1 MNLSLSQAVEP
12 FPGCRSD
19 PVLFEVGAPMR
30 RTFLCLEVT
39 DSPKSHV
46 PRLLMVFRLR
56 FPIPHQPTVFL
67 SVAFWADHLALEVQ
81 PIHLGRQGKSWAP
94 MPIPQVELFVCLTNL
109 LGTVAPAI
117 LSGNR
122 VQQLR
127 SDAAT
132 NVFHRNSKW
141 KHQLFWTMNMHSV
154 LRLAFPCTERYPC
167 PMKLPKHQTTLHL
180 DVPIDCAM
188 GLLSLFETVAS
199 TPILLT
205 EWQCVVDA
213 MFSRLITCALSCML
227 IWKTRTDIWCART

>member
-1 MNLSLSQAVEP
+1 MSLSGGDRFSQESCSALVDGLQASLFP
-12 FPGCRSD
+12 FHISQRCFFRWHSGLITWLSRFSRYIWASRGRAGLRCP
-19 PVLFEVGAPMR
+19 FR
-30 RTFLCLEVT
+30 RWNCL
-39 DSPKSHV
+39 
-46 PRLLMVFRLR
+46 L
-56 FPIPHQPTVFL
+56 
-67 SVAFWADHLALEVQ
+67 
-81 PIHLGRQGKSWAP
+81 
-94 MPIPQVELFVCLTNL
+94 CLTNL
-109 LGTVAPAI
+109 LRTVAPSI

-180 DVPIDCAM
+180 DAPIDCAM
-188 GLLSLFETVAS
+188 GLLSLFETVAP

-227 IWKTRTDIWCART
+227 IWKTRTDIWCARTQ